1 MSKIVTKLTI
11 QDESLCSGE
20 NFNFNIRPINTR
32 KGENMTW
39 GVMELRK
46 WLRERMMGN
55 MRKGI
60 TIEEIAGEC
69 ETDFSC
75 RMVTA
80 SRSENGLVLRVED
93 GTCSQVVRLEYRG

>member
-1 MSKIVTKLTI
+1 M
-11 QDESLCSGE
+11 
-20 NFNFNIRPINTR
+20 R
-32 KGENMTW
+32 
-39 GVMELRK
+39 VMELRK